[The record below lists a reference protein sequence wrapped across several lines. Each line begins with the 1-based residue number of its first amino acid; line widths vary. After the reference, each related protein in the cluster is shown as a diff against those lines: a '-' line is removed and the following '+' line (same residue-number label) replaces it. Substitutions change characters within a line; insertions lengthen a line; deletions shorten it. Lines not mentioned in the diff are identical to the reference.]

1 MNPSLSTIDSLINQL
16 PSHQRVYNSRINSS
30 NLGSIGFDDIN
41 IDKTRSSPS
50 FNDSEPPSY
59 FEAIGISH
67 PAHHFNINLNT
78 DGLTQP
84 YPADSANTSIL
95 SAQQSTQYQHHGRV
109 VKSKHGNKEN
119 LNSVELSPPSSF
131 NLNQNYP
138 YHQRHHI
145 IRTNNLPS
153 LYQQRYQSHSSVNN
167 SMQPTGS
174 VNSIHKPSETYIVW
188 SIFTTVY
195 CVFIG
200 VAALVLSIKVHHYNK
215 QGEYQKAFSRSRI
228 ARNLNI
234 AGLFFGFIYMGIG
247 LIACLLPFR

>member
-16 PSHQRVYNSRINSS
+16 PNPQRVYNSRINSS

-67 PAHHFNINLNT
+67 PVHNFNINLNT
-78 DGLTQP
+78 EGLN
-84 YPADSANTSIL
+84 PADSANTSIL
-95 SAQQSTQYQHHGRV
+95 SSQQTQYRHNGRV
-109 VKSKHGNKEN
+109 VNVKNGNKEN
-119 LNSVELSPPSSF
+119 SFELSPSS
-131 NLNQNYP
+131 NYP
-138 YHQRHHI
+138 YPQRHHV
-145 IRTNNLPS
+145 IRTHNLPS
-153 LYQQRYQSHSSVNN
+153 LYQQRYQSPSSTSNN
-167 SMQPTGS
+167 LQQTGS
-174 VNSIHKPSETYIVW
+174 LNSVQKPSETYIVW